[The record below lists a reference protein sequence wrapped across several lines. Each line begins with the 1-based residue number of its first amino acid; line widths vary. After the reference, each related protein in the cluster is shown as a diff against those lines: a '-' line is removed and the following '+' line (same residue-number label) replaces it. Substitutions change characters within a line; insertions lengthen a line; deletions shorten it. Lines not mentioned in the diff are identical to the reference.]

1 MKYFYHG
8 SKNPE
13 ILQLKAN
20 SKLHN
25 TGEKVVYLTDSIPY
39 ALYYIWDVQHNGYS
53 GKHVTGWIKDGI
65 AYYEEQFPDQ
75 LKVFYQGV
83 SGYLY
88 YVSDNVNIKAVEN
101 RGNMFY
107 CSDDVA
113 VAKVEQIVDVYQEL
127 LKCEL
132 EGKLIVLRYN
142 EQSVERQNE
151 LTDLVARAI
160 IRDNL
165 YIDNLQKQAFMKKFF
180 VDAWATAELRSE
192 K

>member
-13 ILQLKAN
+13 IVQLEAS

-25 TGEKVVYLTDSIPY
+25 TGENVVYLTDSIPY
-39 ALYYIWDVQHNGYS
+39 ALYYIWDVQHNEYS

-65 AYYEEQFPDQ
+65 AYYEEQFSEQ

-88 YVSDNVNIKAVEN
+88 YVSYNDNIKAVKN
-101 RGNMFY
+101 RENMFY
-107 CSDDVA
+107 STDDVTVTKA
-113 VAKVEQIVDVYQEL
+113 EQIADVYQEL
-127 LKCEL
+127 LKYES

-151 LTDLVARAI
+151 LIDLIASAI
-160 IRDNL
+160 IRNNFYSDNMP
-165 YIDNLQKQAFMKKFF
+165 KQAFMKKFF
-180 VDAWATAELRSE
+180 VEAWTKAELRNDR
-192 K
+192 